1 MVQVMAVGILAVAAV
16 AAVAAEDRAVVR
28 EVESPGKAQGPRE
41 DPDPLT
47 ILAGPAGAM
56 AWLWLN

>member
-1 MVQVMAVGILAVAAV
+1 M

-28 EVESPGKAQGPRE
+28 EVEGPGKAQESRE
-41 DPDPLT
+41 DPDPLM

>member
-1 MVQVMAVGILAVAAV
+1 MVALVMVQVMAVGILAVAA
-16 AAVAAEDRAVVR
+16 EDRAVVR
-28 EVESPGKAQGPRE
+28 EVEGPGKAQESRE